1 MNKIRLLLT
10 LACLLGAM
18 STKAQQLP
26 MYSQYM
32 NNELIINPAVSGT
45 VDHSPLQMSFRN
57 QWAGFNG
64 SPTTYVL
71 SYHRK
76 QKENVGLGAVLFND
90 NTGGAINR
98 TGLALS
104 YAYHIPISTGKLS
117 LSLAANISQFTF
129 NSADLSPNDPDP
141 LIDGSSESSFV
152 PDATFGAY
160 YYTDK
165 FFAGFSVPNLIE
177 TPININT
184 AVNNTN
190 FLIRHYFLH
199 TGYKLEINDNLDL
212 QPSLMLK
219 SIISTGVQYDVNLRA
234 SFKDKI
240 WLGASYRDQDAVV
253 LMYGVNY
260 KNYFVGY
267 SYDITL
273 SDIGN
278 YSNGSHEIFLGY
290 KLDVADVIPQKKDS
304 DGDGVPDEE
313 DPCPDE
319 KGTKENR
326 GCPDNDGDS
335 VIDKIDACPNSP
347 GPEDNQGCPALTYEQ
362 QAVVDTAFT
371 NLEFEF
377 GKAIITFDS
386 YTHLDRLGVMLVNS
400 PNMKLTIAGHT
411 DNVGGDV
418 NNMNLSEKRA
428 KAVKSYLTARGITEA
443 SIIVLFYGENKPIA
457 PNDTEEARE
466 KNRRVELTIG
476 FN

>member
-1 MNKIRLLLT
+1 MNKMRILLT
-10 LACLLGAM
+10 LACLLGAIA
-18 STKAQQLP
+18 TQAQQLP
-26 MYSQYM
+26 LYSQYM

-45 VDHSPLQMSFRN
+45 LDHSPLQLSFRN
-57 QWAGFNG
+57 QWTGFNG

-71 SYHRK
+71 SYHKK
-76 QKENVGLGAVLFND
+76 QKDNVGLGAVLFND

-104 YAYHIPISTGKLS
+104 YAYHIPLSNGKLS
-117 LSLAANISQFTF
+117 LSLAANINQYTF
-129 NSADLSPNDPDP
+129 DSSELSPNDPDP

-184 AVNNTN
+184 AVDNTN
-190 FLIRHYFLH
+190 SLIRHYFLH
-199 TGYKLEINDNLDL
+199 TGYKLEVNDNLDL

-219 SIISTGVQYDVNLRA
+219 SIITTGVQYDLNLRA
-234 SFKDKI
+234 LLKDKM
-240 WLGASYRDQDAVV
+240 WFGASYRDQDAVV

-267 SYDITL
+267 SYDATL
-273 SDIGN
+273 SDIRN
-278 YSNGSHEIFLGY
+278 YSSGSHEVFLGY
-290 KLDVADVIPQKKDS
+290 KLDVAEVIPQKKDS

-319 KGTKENR
+319 KGTKESR
-326 GCPDNDGDS
+326 GCPDTDGDS

-347 GPEDNQGCPALTYEQ
+347 GPADNQGCPVLTYEQ

-377 GKAIITFDS
+377 GKAIITFAS
-386 YTHLDRLGVMLVNS
+386 YTHLDRLGVMLVNN
-400 PNMKLTIAGHT
+400 PNMNLTIEGHT
-411 DNVGGDV
+411 DNIGGDQK
-418 NNMNLSEKRA
+418 NMELSEARA
-428 KAVKSYLTARGITEA
+428 TAVKTYLTSRGIPEA
-443 SIIVLFYGENKPIA
+443 SITVLFYGENRPIA
-457 PNDTEEARE
+457 PNDTEEGRE

>member
-18 STKAQQLP
+18 STQAQQLP

-45 VDHSPLQMSFRN
+45 MDHSPLQMSFRN

-104 YAYHIPISTGKLS
+104 YAYHIPVSTGKLS

-141 LIDGSSESSFV
+141 IIDGSSESSFV

-190 FLIRHYFLH
+190 SLIRHYFLH

-234 SFKDKI
+234 SFKDNM

-326 GCPDNDGDS
+326 GCPDKDGDS

-347 GPEDNQGCPALTYEQ
+347 GPAENQGCPALTYEQ
-362 QAVVDTAFT
+362 QSVVDTAFT
-371 NLEFEF
+371 NLGFEF

-457 PNDTEEARE
+457 PNDTEEGRE

>member
-1 MNKIRLLLT
+1 MRILLT
-10 LACLLGAM
+10 LACLLGAIA
-18 STKAQQLP
+18 TQAQQLP
-26 MYSQYM
+26 LYSQYM

-45 VDHSPLQMSFRN
+45 LDHSPLQMSFRN
-57 QWAGFNG
+57 QWTGFNG

-71 SYHRK
+71 SYHKK
-76 QKENVGLGAVLFND
+76 QKDNVGLGAVLFND

-98 TGLALS
+98 TGIALS
-104 YAYHIPISTGKLS
+104 YAYHIPLSNGKLS
-117 LSLAANISQFTF
+117 LSLAANINQYTF
-129 NSADLSPNDPDP
+129 DSSELSPNDPDP

-184 AVNNTN
+184 AVDNTN
-190 FLIRHYFLH
+190 SLIRHYFLH
-199 TGYKLEINDNLDL
+199 TGYKLEVSDNLDL

-219 SIISTGVQYDVNLRA
+219 SIVTTGVQYDLNLRA
-234 SFKDKI
+234 LLKDKM
-240 WLGASYRDQDAVV
+240 WFGASYRDQDAVV
-253 LMYGVNY
+253 LMYGINH
-260 KNYFVGY
+260 KNYFFGY
-267 SYDITL
+267 SYDATL
-273 SDIGN
+273 SDIRN
-278 YSNGSHEIFLGY
+278 YSSGSHEVFLGY
-290 KLDVADVIPQKKDS
+290 KLDVAEVIPQKKDS

-326 GCPDNDGDS
+326 GCPDTDGDS
-335 VIDKIDACPNSP
+335 VIDKIDACPKSP
-347 GPEDNQGCPALTYEQ
+347 GPAENQGCPVLTYEQ
-362 QAVVDTAFT
+362 KAVVDTAFT

-386 YTHLDRLGVMLVNS
+386 YTHLDRLGVMLVNN
-400 PNMKLTIAGHT
+400 PNMNLTIEGHT
-411 DNVGGDV
+411 DNIGSDEK
-418 NNMNLSEKRA
+418 NMELSEARA
-428 KAVKSYLTARGITEA
+428 TAVKTYLTSRDIPEA
-443 SIIVLFYGENKPIA
+443 SITVLFYGENRPIA
-457 PNDTEEARE
+457 PNDTEEGRE